1 MNLLTKGKII
11 SYLAAIFV
19 AGGISGGVIA
29 WKEAKQEMFKPPSS
43 KKMCAFFRE
52 RLQAE
57 LKLSPSQMQRL
68 EPLLEKRVL
77 EMEAIHSR
85 TVQQIDELFRESN
98 EQIARALELTP
109 EQRLKLDEMEKKR
122 AEFMRKKF
130 KPAEH
135 GP

>member
-68 EPLLEKRVL
+68 EPLLEKRVQ

-85 TVQQIDELFRESN
+85 TVRQIDELFRESN

-135 GP
+135 GR

>member
-11 SYLAAIFV
+11 LYLTAIFV

-29 WKEAKQEMFKPPSS
+29 WKEAKQDMFKPPSS

-57 LKLSPSQMQRL
+57 LNLTPDQVRRL
-68 EPLLEKRVL
+68 EPLLEKRVQ
-77 EMEAIHSR
+77 EIEAVHSR
-85 TVQQIDELFRESN
+85 TIEQIDELFRASN
-98 EQIARALELTP
+98 EEIVLALGLTP

-130 KPAEH
+130 KPPER

>member
-11 SYLAAIFV
+11 LYLAAIFV

-29 WKEAKQEMFKPPSS
+29 WKEAKQEMSRPPSP

-57 LKLSPSQMQRL
+57 LKLTADQVQRL
-68 EPLLEKRVL
+68 EPLLEKRVQ
-77 EMEAIHSR
+77 EMEAVHSR
-85 TVQQIDELFRESN
+85 TIGQIDELFRASN
-98 EQIARALELTP
+98 EEIARTLGLTP

-130 KPAEH
+130 KPPERE
-135 GP
+135 P